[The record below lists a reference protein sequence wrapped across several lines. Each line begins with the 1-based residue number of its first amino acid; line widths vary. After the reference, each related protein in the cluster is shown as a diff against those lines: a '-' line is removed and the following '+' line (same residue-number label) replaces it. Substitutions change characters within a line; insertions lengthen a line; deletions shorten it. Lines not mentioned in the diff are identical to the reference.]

1 MKPLNFFCIVLF
13 FCASTVFSQEN
24 FSFQFGKLTQH
35 EMNMT
40 KYELDST
47 AEAVVIYETGKY
59 YFQGDDASGKFKLH
73 MDKQLK
79 IKILKQAGLKY
90 ADIEIPYYES
100 GNEFETVTV
109 NEATTYNYENN
120 QLIRSKLDTKN
131 IFREKMNDD
140 WYRAKFSMP
149 NVKEGSVIEIDY
161 SIVSPFLFNLHDWE
175 FQHDIPVIS
184 SNLEL
189 RIIPYYE
196 YIYVMRGSSKFD
208 EYSQVPMINEIHW
221 GNLVYREMQIK
232 IGRKN
237 IPAFRDEEF
246 ITSPNDYRNMIQFQL
261 SRIHYPRGGQND
273 IMSTWPALANDFL
286 KDELFGKYIDA
297 AEKAGKK
304 IVPTLNLDSKTDAE
318 KIRII
323 TEYVKANYNWNGII
337 TKFAREKAAKI
348 ITNKTGNSAELNLLL
363 LALLRQAG
371 IAAKPLMLSTRGHG
385 QIPSDYPFQ
394 QFFNY
399 VIVLVENGNDKIFL
413 DATEPMLAFNEL
425 PTHCINV
432 LGLIIEKN
440 SDKWVNTE
448 QNELSNT
455 EMEFNISFTED
466 LNVQKTHVNCTAFL
480 YDAFK
485 YRKIYYGETQRLKEY
500 LEKQGITSPTNIN
513 VKNQDDSEQ
522 PFIFSFDTE
531 TQVNTAPDKLF
542 ISPFLKLAPQDN
554 IFKQNTRT
562 LPVDM
567 ILRDGGSY
575 KATIDI
581 PAGYKIEYLPKALN
595 QEGKII
601 DLHYKAEQQGSSI
614 IVEAGYAF
622 KSSMYDA
629 KLYTAL
635 KYSYNEV
642 IKTLNEMIVLVKE

>member
-1 MKPLNFFCIVLF
+1 MKPQNYFCIVLF
-13 FCASTVFSQEN
+13 FCASTVFAQEN
-24 FSFQFGKLTQH
+24 YSFQFGKLTQH
-35 EMNMT
+35 EVEMT

-47 AEAVVIYETGKY
+47 AEAVVVYEMGKY
-59 YFQGDDASGKFKLH
+59 YFLGDDASGRFKLR

-100 GNEFETVTV
+100 GNEFETVKV

-131 IFREKMNDD
+131 IFNEKTDEN
-140 WYRAKFSMP
+140 WHRAKFSMP
-149 NVKEGSVIEIDY
+149 NVKEGSIIEIDY

-175 FQHDIPVIS
+175 FQHDIPVVS

-196 YIYVMRGSSKFD
+196 YVYIMRGASKFD
-208 EYSQVPMINEIHW
+208 EYSQEAMTNEIRW
-221 GNLVYREMQIK
+221 GNLLYREMQIK
-232 IGRKN
+232 MGRKN

-246 ITSPNDYRNMIQFQL
+246 ITSPNDYKNMIQFQL
-261 SRIHYPRGGQND
+261 SVIHYPRGGENK

-286 KDELFGKYIDA
+286 KDELFGKYIEA
-297 AEKAGKK
+297 AEKASKK
-304 IVPTLNLDSKTDAE
+304 IVPTLNLDGKTDAE
-318 KIRII
+318 KIQII
-323 TEYVKANYNWNGII
+323 TEYVKANYNWNGTI

-371 IAAKPLMLSTRGHG
+371 IAAKPLVLSTRGHG
-385 QIPSDYPFQ
+385 QIPTNYPFQ

-399 VIVLVENGNDKIFL
+399 VIVLVENGDDKISL

-425 PTHCINV
+425 PTRCINV
-432 LGLIIEKN
+432 KGLIIEKN
-440 SDKWVNTE
+440 SDKWVEIE
-448 QNELSNT
+448 QNELSHT
-455 EMEFNISFTED
+455 EKEFSIGFTED
-466 LNVQKTHVNCTAFL
+466 RSVQKTHVNYTAFS

-500 LEKQGITSPTNIN
+500 LEKQSITSPTNIN
-513 VKNQDDSEQ
+513 VKNYDDSEQ
-522 PFIFSFDTE
+522 PFMFSFDTE
-531 TQVNTAPDKLF
+531 SQANTATDKLF

-554 IFKQNTRT
+554 IFKQNERT

-575 KATIDI
+575 KATIEI
-581 PAGYKIEYLPKALN
+581 PAGYKVEYLPKTLN
-595 QEGKII
+595 HEGLII
-601 DLHYKAEQQGSSI
+601 DLHYKAEQHGNSV
-614 IVEAGYAF
+614 IVEADYAF
-622 KSSMYDA
+622 KKSMYEA
-629 KLYTAL
+629 KLYAAL
-635 KYSYNEV
+635 KFSYNDV
-642 IKTLNEMIVLVKE
+642 IKKLNEMIVLAKE